1 MAVRADVE
9 GAVLAIV
16 TCARAPKAFSES
28 GSGAMRNGNIEEAR
42 WGRNDR
48 TIVSELYDK
57 GPVDVHSVFIQA
69 VFGVNGSEGRRGV
82 DGAGE
87 DSRASRDAVGELGAG
102 TGIGD
107 GD

>member
-16 TCARAPKAFSES
+16 TCARAPKAFGKSR
-28 GSGAMRNGNIEEAR
+28 SGATRNGDVEEAC

-57 GPVDVHSVFIQA
+57 RPVDVDSVFIQA
-69 VFGVNGSEGRRGV
+69 VFGVNGGEGRRGV
-82 DGAGE
+82 GWSWRG
-87 DSRASRDAVGELGAG
+87 
-102 TGIGD
+102 
-107 GD
+107 